1 MMRNRADRR
10 RRARGGVAL
19 GLGMIAGL
27 LGLVGAPGPAR
38 ALSDAVVHDIY
49 TGLAISGFD
58 PVSYFTDGAPQIG
71 QARFEV
77 EHAGVFWRF
86 VNEGNLAAF
95 LAAPAIY
102 MPAYGGYSALSV
114 AAGVPAAGIP
124 EIFAI
129 RNDRLFLFASEAQ
142 RTEWLQDPEIYVFDA
157 DRNWPELERGLAH

>member
-1 MMRNRADRR
+1 MMRNRADQRR
-10 RRARGGVAL
+10 RSRGGVAL
-19 GLGMIAGL
+19 GLVAGL
-27 LGLVGAPGPAR
+27 LGAAAVPGAAR

-58 PVSYFTDGAPQIG
+58 PVSYFTDGAPQMG

-124 EIFAI
+124 AIFAI
-129 RNDRLFLFASEAQ
+129 RDDRLFLFASEAQ